1 MNNKFIGIIYQI
13 AKFAGTLSGRY
24 SGRFKVLVF
33 HYMIVQ
39 LLVIAAAIVY
49 VEIGHDK
56 AWPRADRWYT
66 CLHTHH
72 HFPWQ

>member
-1 MNNKFIGIIYQI
+1 MTLKQALVEIFKDEELKNNITKHPRILHYLNMYFVCLAVTTFMTIG
-13 AKFAGTLSGRY
+13 
-24 SGRFKVLVF
+24 
-33 HYMIVQ
+33 
-39 LLVIAAAIVY
+39 Y